1 MGTDRIPSPIRFNW
15 GVNGPLARMSVDDR
29 RTALVESAYR
39 VIADHGVEG
48 ATTRRICA
56 HAGMPL
62 ASFHYA
68 FESRTALLWAVMEK
82 AVPEDVSLM
91 LESLLPIGGSSSAV
105 GVEAMRTKMFEQ
117 LDAFYM
123 LLKADPGRLQAT
135 ISLGIYAHN
144 HPELQ
149 PAGKQMYEHLYGL
162 AAQGLAAAGEQAQI
176 TWLTPVEQIAPVF
189 IANII
194 AITLVYLSTADD
206 SALGAIAE
214 SLVRDVM
221 THVASR

>member
-1 MGTDRIPSPIRFNW
+1 
-15 GVNGPLARMSVDDR
+15 MSVDDR

-91 LESLLPIGGSSSAV
+91 LESLLPVGESSAV

-123 LLKADPGRLQAT
+123 MLKADPGRLQAT

-149 PAGKQMYEHLYGL
+149 PAGKQMYEHLYAL

-176 TWLTPVEQIAPVF
+176 DWLTPVARIAPVF

-206 SALGAIAE
+206 SALGAIT
-214 SLVRDVM
+214 SSMVRDVM
-221 THVASR
+221 THVAPR